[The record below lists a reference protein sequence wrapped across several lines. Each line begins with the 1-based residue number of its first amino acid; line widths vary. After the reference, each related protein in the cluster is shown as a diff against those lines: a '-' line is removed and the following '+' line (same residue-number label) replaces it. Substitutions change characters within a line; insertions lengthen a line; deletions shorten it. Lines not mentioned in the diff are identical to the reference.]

1 MSKVFA
7 LVDCNNFY
15 TSCEKIFA
23 PALEGK
29 PVIVLSNN
37 DGCVIARSEEAKA
50 LGIKMGEPVFKI
62 PDIIEKSNVHV
73 FSTNYALYGDI
84 SQRVMSILAGLAPE
98 VEIYS
103 IDEAFLDLSG
113 IPEDDLIEFGKK
125 IKETVKKWTGI
136 PVSVGIAPTK
146 TLAKIA
152 NHIAKTN
159 DGLQGVLQLAENKSI
174 DQYLKNVPVVEI
186 WGVGEKYAQFFRKG
200 KIFTAFDLKQADENR
215 IKEHLGVMGQRLV
228 LELRGTVC
236 YPLDKNPETKK
247 EICTSRSFG
256 QPITEY
262 DELEQ
267 ATMSY
272 VSKVAQK
279 LRKQKSLANSILIFI
294 MTNKFAAG
302 PQYVNYKIIQLPVPT
317 GQTAELIH
325 YAVIALKK
333 LYKKGYAYKKSGVI
347 VSDVVPVSG
356 SQVHIWDNVDREK
369 NKRLLEVIDRINQK
383 AGIEQVKFAVQGT
396 GETWQMRQHHL
407 SPHYTTRWSDI
418 LVVDVDEVYERTRN
432 WELKPT
438 NHKNKKRHC
447 L

>member
-1 MSKVFA
+1 MCKIFA

-15 TSCEKIFA
+15 TSCERIFA
-23 PALEGK
+23 PSLEGK

-37 DGCVIARSEEAKA
+37 DGCVIARSDEAKS
-50 LGIKMGEPVFKI
+50 LGIKMGIPVFKI
-62 PDIIEKSNVHV
+62 PEIIEKNNVHV

-84 SQRVMSILAGLAPE
+84 SQRVMNILAELAPDT
-98 VEIYS
+98 EIYS

-113 IPEDDLIEFGKK
+113 IPKDKLIEFGKK
-125 IKETVKKWTGI
+125 IKETVKQWTGI
-136 PVSVGIAPTK
+136 PVSIGIASTK

-152 NHIAKTN
+152 NHIAKT
-159 DGLQGVLQLAENKSI
+159 DDSLQGILNFTDNNKNP
-174 DQYLKNVPVVEI
+174 DQYLKNIPVGEI
-186 WGVGEKYAQFFRKG
+186 WGVGEKYAQFFQKS
-200 KIFTAFDLKQADENR
+200 KIFKAFDLKQADENR

-236 YPLDKNPETKK
+236 YPIDSNPETKK

-256 QPITEY
+256 QPVTAYE
-262 DELEQ
+262 ELEQ

-294 MTNKFAAG
+294 MTSKFTKN
-302 PQYVNYKIIQLPVPT
+302 PQYVNYKIIQLPIPT
-317 GQTAELIH
+317 NQTAELIH

-347 VSDVVPVSG
+347 VSDVVSAKG
-356 SQVHIWDNVDREK
+356 AQTNLWDDVNRDK
-369 NKRLLEVIDRINQK
+369 NKKLLEMIDNINLK

-396 GETWQMRQHHL
+396 EETWHMRQHHL
-407 SPHYTTRWSDI
+407 SPHYTTKWSDI
-418 LVVDVDEVYERTRN
+418 LIVDVDNEYKV
-432 WELKPT
+432 KS
-438 NHKNKKRHC
+438 K
-447 L
+447 

>member
-1 MSKVFA
+1 MNKVFA

-23 PALEGK
+23 PALEDK

-37 DGCVIARSEEAKA
+37 DGCVIASSNEAKL
-50 LGIKMGEPVFKI
+50 LGIKMGVPVFKI
-62 PDIIEKSNVHV
+62 PEIIEKNNVHV

-84 SQRVMSILAGLAPE
+84 SQRVMNILAELAPDT
-98 VEIYS
+98 EIYS

-113 IPEDDLIEFGKK
+113 IPKDELIEFGKK
-125 IKETVKKWTGI
+125 IKETVKQWTGI
-136 PVSVGIAPTK
+136 PVSIGIAPTK

-152 NHIAKTN
+152 NHIAKTEVDLHGILN
-159 DGLQGVLQLAENKSI
+159 LTDNIKS
-174 DQYLKNVPVVEI
+174 DYYLKGVPVREI
-186 WGVGEKYAQFFRKG
+186 WGVDEKYAQFFQKS

-236 YPLDKNPETKK
+236 YPIDSNPETKK

-256 QPITEY
+256 QPVTAYE
-262 DELEQ
+262 ELEQ

-294 MTNKFAAG
+294 MTNKFAKN

-317 GQTAELIH
+317 NQTAELIH

-347 VSDVVPVSG
+347 VSDVVSVKGP
-356 SQVHIWDNVDREK
+356 QTNLWDDVNRDK
-369 NKRLLEVIDRINQK
+369 NKKLLEVIDNINRK

-396 GETWQMRQHHL
+396 EETWHMRQHHL
-407 SPHYTTRWSDI
+407 SPHYTTKWSDI
-418 LVVDVDEVYERTRN
+418 LIVDVDEVYKVES
-432 WELKPT
+432 
-438 NHKNKKRHC
+438 KK
-447 L
+447 